1 MAFFDSDQSLQIVIK
16 AKDEASKV
24 FSQLEGKI
32 KRSGQNMK
40 SAGKAMSLGLTAPIV
55 ALGTA
60 SVLAA
65 GQFEKSLGNLS
76 TLVGAGTES
85 MATFE
90 KGLKEVMKTVPKSGD
105 ELGAAAYQIVS
116 AGISDASEA
125 LTVLEQAGRLAVA
138 GLGETSEAAD
148 LMTSAINAF
157 GLEASKSNEIADIIF
172 KTVKNGKTTVA
183 ELAQSFG
190 MVAPVAAEMGVS
202 FEELQAST
210 AALTLSGL
218 KTSVAQQQIRAAM
231 ASLLK
236 PTKEATELFDIL
248 GVKSFKQLIEQSGG
262 MVGAFNKLREAAE
275 DDITVLGKA
284 AGSVEGLGAI
294 LALTGS
300 QAEAF
305 NTTMADITEGA
316 NAIDAAFEAQKET
329 FNAVWQEMKNNLNV
343 TMIELGTAI
352 MPVVKDLMEK
362 IATGAGKLA
371 DWFGKLSPKAQK
383 FVVIGLAIVAAL
395 GPLLFI
401 LGQMIL
407 IAPAVGAAVTLMFG
421 PVGLIILAIAGLI
434 AIGIMLVK
442 NWDNIKWAAGIAWD
456 FIVEKVTGVL
466 DFMKSAFDVFIGVL
480 KGFWDLHVNILKVA
494 IALIVGIVAT
504 LLDWL
509 FPNWVENLQNMAN
522 AWREGWDSFSNKVSE
537 IMQAIVGI
545 VSNAFGKLL
554 GFVEPVITN
563 IKKIWLIAWSA
574 MADFFVGLW
583 QPVKDAFSAVIDFI
597 VDKIQKAIDMYNRLK
612 ALLDKPIQAISGIGR
627 SVGGFF
633 SGALQRGK
641 SILGFEHGG
650 IVPGPRGQTVPI
662 MAHGQE
668 QIIPANQARGGEAS
682 FTVVINNPQFR
693 NEDDETRL
701 KRMLDVYFRPL
712 LVNHK
717 ISA

>member
-1 MAFFDSDQSLQIVIK
+1 MAFFNSDTSLQIVIK

-24 FSQLEGKI
+24 FTQLEKKL
-32 KRSGQNMK
+32 KRTGQSMK
-40 SAGKAMSLGLTAPIV
+40 SAGRSLSVGLTAPLV

-60 SVLAA
+60 SIMAA
-65 GQFEKSLGNLS
+65 GKFEKSLGDLS

-116 AGISDASEA
+116 AGISDASQA
-125 LTVLEQAGRLAVA
+125 LEVLTQAGKLAVA
-138 GLGETSEAAD
+138 GLGNTSDAAD

-157 GLEASKSNEIADIIF
+157 GLEADKSNEIADIIF
-172 KTVKNGKTTVA
+172 KTVKEGKTTVA

-218 KTSVAQQQIRAAM
+218 KTSVAQQQIRAAL

-248 GVKSFKQLIEQSGG
+248 GVKSFQQLIKQSGG
-262 MVGAFNKLREAAE
+262 MVGAFNALREAAE

-300 QAEAF
+300 QADAF
-305 NTTMADITEGA
+305 TSTMLNMTEGA
-316 NAIDAAFEAQKET
+316 NAVDAAFAAQKET
-329 FNAVWQEMKNNLNV
+329 FNAVWQDMKNNLNV
-343 TMIELGTAI
+343 AMIELGSAI
-352 MPVVKDLMEK
+352 MPTLKDIMEK
-362 IATGAGKLA
+362 VANAASKLA
-371 DWFGKLSPKAQK
+371 DWFGKLSPKGQK
-383 FVVIGLAIVAAL
+383 FVIIGAALAAAL
-395 GPLLFI
+395 GPVLFI
-401 LGQMIL
+401 LGQLML
-407 IAPAVGAAVTLMFG
+407 IAPAIGAAITFMLG
-421 PVGLIILAIAGLI
+421 PIGLVVLAIAGLV

-442 NWDNIKWAAGIAWD
+442 NWDTIKWAAGIAWD
-456 FIVEKVTGVL
+456 FILEKVTGVL
-466 DFMKSAFDVFIGVL
+466 DSIKAGFEAFTGVL
-480 KGFWDLHVNILKVA
+480 KGFWDGFVNIMKMA
-494 IALIVGIVAT
+494 AALIIGIVAE

-509 FPNWVENLQNMAN
+509 FPNWVENLEKMALI
-522 AWREGWDSFSNKVSE
+522 WREAWDAFSTKVSE
-537 IMQAIVGI
+537 IMQTIQEIVGVAFNAVVKV
-545 VSNAFGKLL
+545 VSVQLDR
-554 GFVEPVITN
+554 V
-563 IKKIWLIAWSA
+563 KKVWLVVWSA
-574 MADFFVGLW
+574 IADFFVGLW
-583 QPVKDAFSAVIDFI
+583 EPVKEAFSIVIDFI
-597 VDKIQKAIDMYNRLK
+597 IDKIQKAIDMYNRIK
-612 ALLDKPIQAISGIGR
+612 ELLNKPIQAISGAGR
-627 SVGGFF
+627 AVGGFF
-633 SGALQRGK
+633 AGAMARGK

-650 IVPGPRGQTVPI
+650 IVPGVKGQPVPI

-668 QIIPANQARGGEAS
+668 RIIPANQARGGSS

-693 NEDDETRL
+693 NEDDEERL
-701 KRMLDVYFRPL
+701 KRMLDMYFRPL
-712 LVNHK
+712 LINHK